1 MSSTDPDG
9 NLELANIGNA
19 LDGTLDI
26 SNEEVEEVPSED
38 EAIAG
43 AAALD
48 ADGDGLLSWLKKK
61 RTKVYRVVTRL
72 NRSAQTE
79 QNSAFL
85 QHTALAH

>member
-9 NLELANIGNA
+9 NPELASIGNA

-26 SNEEVEEVPSED
+26 SIEDVEQVPSED

-48 ADGDGLLSWLKKK
+48 ADGDGLLSWLKK
-61 RTKVYRVVTRL
+61 REL
-72 NRSAQTE
+72 RSTE
-79 QNSAFL
+79 L
-85 QHTALAH
+85 